1 MKYNLKEEEKILL
14 SNFIHKEIIDYIM
27 KQEDTITRIKIDK
40 DLIQSLLQ
48 TLIYYH
54 TDILRYINLE
64 GVSFSNIDIRYRNL
78 SCTNAEIDPQEI
90 WGKSLEKTNLSGL
103 NLKGKSFKGV
113 LIRGANLSDTKA
125 TININEVYNK
135 DIKDANLTGCKMID
149 IKEEQKL
156 NLETDYIKAK
166 KYIKGLFR

>member
-27 KQEDTITRIKIDK
+27 KQEDTITRIKIDQ

-78 SCTNAEIDPQEI
+78 SCTNADIDPQLV
-90 WGKSLEKTNLSGL
+90 WGKSLEKANLSGL
-103 NLKGKSFKGV
+103 NLKEKDFNGV
-113 LIRGANLSDTKA
+113 LIRGADLSNTGANIDISKIYEHDT
-125 TININEVYNK
+125 TET
-135 DIKDANLTGCKMID
+135 NLTGCNITES
-149 IKEEQKL
+149 KEE
-156 NLETDYIKAK
+156 NLEIDYIKAK
-166 KYIKGLFR
+166 QYIKSLFS